1 MWVTIGLQG
10 VLLAV
15 VAAAL
20 AASLWLPARVL
31 AARMLAAERRR
42 RPAPVRRAD
51 NVVELAAWRARRR

>member
-31 AARMLAAERRR
+31 AAERR

-51 NVVELAAWRARRR
+51 NVIELAAWRARRR

>member
-10 VLLAV
+10 ALLAV

-20 AASLWLPARVL
+20 AASLWLPARV
-31 AARMLAAERRR
+31 LAAERRR